1 LLKQYNI
8 EGGKMMKNAFRIFK
22 NDIKNI
28 FKNYAALIVVIAL
41 CILPSLYAWFN
52 IKASWDPYAESG
64 ISNIKIGVVNKDLGA
79 TLNNKEINLGDR
91 VVKELK
97 GNTQMGWQFVSEEES
112 IKNVKEGKYYAMITI
127 PENFSKSLT
136 SVLTKDVQKGEIIYT
151 VNEKINAIA
160 PKITVKGANA
170 IQEKVSKAV
179 VETASDAILGIGKE
193 LGTELENQLP
203 RLNNI
208 YNQLLEVKSQFGNIN
223 DVVNLA
229 GDGAYKLKTLIS
241 DIQKNIPL
249 INKTLENSQNL
260 GSNLESFLTTSKNN
274 LNNIAPVIKND
285 IKIIN
290 EISNEVSKNVNAL
303 ISAIN
308 SGSEYA
314 PQIVD
319 SILGKL
325 SSLNTSAESLINI
338 LKTMNKFN
346 PGKFDDILETL
357 ANVQGAINKAINVL
371 NTVKDSLANGG
382 TPDLSLLNNVIA
394 FTNDVSNI
402 TNNLYNNFDENIT
415 NKINSIFDDAYNV
428 AGNVVTVLKEAQNKL
443 PQVTD
448 IMNTVYEGADKGIEG
463 IDFVKSKLPEAENML
478 NELVSKIGSINY
490 SEDINRII
498 DFLKTDVS
506 VRSDFLANPVNI
518 IENTLFPMGNY
529 GTGMTP
535 FYTVLSL
542 WVGLL
547 LLSSMLS
554 VEAKGEYSASAQ
566 YFGKMMLFMSIAIIQ
581 AIIVALGDLYLLKI
595 YCVNPGLFVL
605 GSVFTSVIFTII
617 LYSLCSVFG
626 NVGKV
631 LGIVL
636 LVIQIGGSGGT
647 FPIQLTPKFFQAINP
662 FLPFTYAISFAREA
676 IGGVVQSV
684 LIKDI
689 VVLLIYGAIFILI
702 SLFLKKPI
710 NKLLHGFTESMEK
723 SGIGE

>member
-1 LLKQYNI
+1 
-8 EGGKMMKNAFRIFK
+8 MKNAFRIFK

-41 CILPSLYAWFN
+41 GILPSLYAWFN

-325 SSLNTSAESLINI
+325 SSLNTSTESLINI

-478 NELVSKIGSINY
+478 NELVSKIGSIND

>member
-1 LLKQYNI
+1 
-8 EGGKMMKNAFRIFK
+8 MKNAFRIFK

-325 SSLNTSAESLINI
+325 SSLNTSTESLINI

-463 IDFVKSKLPEAENML
+463 IDFVKSKLPETENML
-478 NELVSKIGSINY
+478 NELVSKIGSIND

-506 VRSDFLANPVNI
+506 VRSNFLANPVNI

-647 FPIQLTPKFFQAINP
+647 FPIQLTPKFFQTINP

>member
-1 LLKQYNI
+1 
-8 EGGKMMKNAFRIFK
+8 MKNAFRIFK

-136 SVLTKDVQKGEIIYT
+136 SVLTKDVKKGEIIYT

-319 SILGKL
+319 SILEKL
-325 SSLNTSAESLINI
+325 SSLNTSTESLINI

-478 NELVSKIGSINY
+478 NELVSKIGSIND

>member
-1 LLKQYNI
+1 
-8 EGGKMMKNAFRIFK
+8 MKNAFRIFK

-319 SILGKL
+319 SILEKL

-478 NELVSKIGSINY
+478 NELVSKIGSIND
-490 SEDINRII
+490 SEDINGII

>member
-1 LLKQYNI
+1 
-8 EGGKMMKNAFRIFK
+8 MKNAFRIFK

-325 SSLNTSAESLINI
+325 SSLNTSTESLINI

-448 IMNTVYEGADKGIEG
+448 IMNTVYEGTDKGIEG

-478 NELVSKIGSINY
+478 NELVSKIGSIND

>member
-1 LLKQYNI
+1 
-8 EGGKMMKNAFRIFK
+8 MKNAFRIFK

-478 NELVSKIGSINY
+478 NELVSKIGSIND

-605 GSVFTSVIFTII
+605 GSVFTCVIFTII

>member
-1 LLKQYNI
+1 
-8 EGGKMMKNAFRIFK
+8 MKNAFRIFK

-136 SVLTKDVQKGEIIYT
+136 SVLTKDVQRGEIIYT

-319 SILGKL
+319 SILEKL

-478 NELVSKIGSINY
+478 NELVSKIGSIND
-490 SEDINRII
+490 SEDINGII

>member
-1 LLKQYNI
+1 
-8 EGGKMMKNAFRIFK
+8 MKNAFRIFK

-478 NELVSKIGSINY
+478 NELVSKIGSIND

-647 FPIQLTPKFFQAINP
+647 FPIQLTPKFFQTINP

>member
-1 LLKQYNI
+1 
-8 EGGKMMKNAFRIFK
+8 MKNAFRIFK

-229 GDGAYKLKTLIS
+229 DDGAYKLKTLIS

-325 SSLNTSAESLINI
+325 SSLNTSTESLINI

-478 NELVSKIGSINY
+478 NELVSKIGSIND

>member
-1 LLKQYNI
+1 
-8 EGGKMMKNAFRIFK
+8 MKNAFRIFK

-136 SVLTKDVQKGEIIYT
+136 SVLNKDVQKGEIIYT

-325 SSLNTSAESLINI
+325 SSLNTSTESLINI

-478 NELVSKIGSINY
+478 NELVSKIGSIND

-605 GSVFTSVIFTII
+605 GSIFTSVIFTII

>member
-1 LLKQYNI
+1 
-8 EGGKMMKNAFRIFK
+8 MKNAFRIFK

-325 SSLNTSAESLINI
+325 SSLNTSTESLINI

-415 NKINSIFDDAYNV
+415 NKINSIFDDAYNI

-478 NELVSKIGSINY
+478 NELVSKIGSIND

-506 VRSDFLANPVNI
+506 VRSNFLANPVNI

-647 FPIQLTPKFFQAINP
+647 FPIQLTPKFFQTINP

>member
-1 LLKQYNI
+1 
-8 EGGKMMKNAFRIFK
+8 MKNAFRIFK

-325 SSLNTSAESLINI
+325 SSLNTSTESLINI

-371 NTVKDSLANGG
+371 NTVKDSLTNGG

-478 NELVSKIGSINY
+478 NELVSKIGSIND

-506 VRSDFLANPVNI
+506 VRSNFLANPVNI

-535 FYTVLSL
+535 FYTVLSF

>member
-1 LLKQYNI
+1 
-8 EGGKMMKNAFRIFK
+8 MKNAFRIFK

-179 VETASDAILGIGKE
+179 VETASDAILGIGNE

-325 SSLNTSAESLINI
+325 SSLNTSTESLINI

-478 NELVSKIGSINY
+478 NELVSKIGSIND

>member
-1 LLKQYNI
+1 
-8 EGGKMMKNAFRIFK
+8 MKNAFRIFK

-325 SSLNTSAESLINI
+325 SSLNTSTESLINI

-448 IMNTVYEGADKGIEG
+448 IMNIVYEGADKGIEG

-478 NELVSKIGSINY
+478 NELVSKIGSIND

-506 VRSDFLANPVNI
+506 VRSNFLANPVNI

>member
-1 LLKQYNI
+1 
-8 EGGKMMKNAFRIFK
+8 MKNAFKIFK

-79 TLNNKEINLGDR
+79 TLNNNEVNLGQK
-91 VVKELK
+91 VVDELK
-97 GNTQMGWQFVSEEES
+97 GNTQMGWQFVTEEES
-112 IKNVKEGKYYAMITI
+112 VKNVEEGKYYAMITI
-127 PENFSKSLT
+127 PENFSKNLT
-136 SVLTKDVQKGEIIYT
+136 SIVTQNIEKGDIIYT

-160 PKITVKGANA
+160 PKITVKGASA
-170 IQEKVSKAV
+170 IQEKVSKTV
-179 VETASDAILGIGKE
+179 VETVSNAIFGVGKD
-193 LGTELENQLP
+193 LGTQLEDQLP

-208 YNQLLEVKSQFGNIN
+208 YNQLLELQGQFGNIN

-229 GDGAYKLKTLIS
+229 GDGADKLKTLIS
-241 DIQKNIPL
+241 DIQKDIPL
-249 INKTLENSQNL
+249 VNKTLENSQNL
-260 GSNLESFLTTSKNN
+260 VSNLEGFLNTSKNN
-274 LNNIAPVIKND
+274 LNNIAPIIKND

-290 EISNEVSKNVNAL
+290 GISNEVSKGVDAI

-314 PQIVD
+314 PQLVD
-319 SILGKL
+319 SSLQKL
-325 SSLNTSAESLINI
+325 NSLKSSVNSLISI

-346 PGKFDDILETL
+346 GKFDDILETL
-357 ANVQGAINKAINVL
+357 ANVQEAIDKAINVL
-371 NTVKDSLANGG
+371 NTIKDSLANGVN
-382 TPDLSLLNNVIA
+382 PDLSLLNNVKNI
-394 FTNDVSNI
+394 TNDISNI
-402 TNNLYNNFDENIT
+402 TEKLYNNFDENIT
-415 NKINSIFDDAYNV
+415 NRINSIFDDAYTVGNNV
-428 AGNVVTVLKEAQNKL
+428 LSVLKEAQNKI

-448 IMNTVYEGADKGIEG
+448 IMNTVYQGADKGIEG
-463 IDFVKSKLPEAENML
+463 IDFVKAKLPEAENMI
-478 NELVSKIGSINY
+478 NELVSKVGSVND
-490 SEDINRII
+490 STDIHELI
-498 DFLKTDVS
+498 DFLKTDVNL
-506 VRSDFLANPVNI
+506 RSDFLANPVNI

-547 LLSSMLS
+547 LLSSILS
-554 VEAKGEYSASAQ
+554 VEAKGEYSATAQ

-595 YCVNPGLFVL
+595 YCVNPALFVL

-684 LIKDI
+684 LTKDI
-689 VVLLIYGAIFILI
+689 VVLSIYGAIFILI

-710 NKLLHGFTESMEK
+710 NKLLHGFSESMEK

>member
-1 LLKQYNI
+1 
-8 EGGKMMKNAFRIFK
+8 MKNAFKIFK

-79 TLNNKEINLGDR
+79 TLNNNEVNLGQK
-91 VVKELK
+91 VVDELK
-97 GNTQMGWQFVSEEES
+97 GNTQMGWQFVTEEES
-112 IKNVKEGKYYAMITI
+112 VKNVEEGKYYAMITI
-127 PENFSKSLT
+127 PENFSKNLT
-136 SVLTKDVQKGEIIYT
+136 SIVTQNIEKGDIIYT

-160 PKITVKGANA
+160 PKITVKGASA
-170 IQEKVSKAV
+170 IQEKVSKTV
-179 VETASDAILGIGKE
+179 VETVSNAIFGVGKD
-193 LGTELENQLP
+193 LGTQLEDQLP

-208 YNQLLEVKSQFGNIN
+208 YNQLLELQGQFGNIN

-229 GDGAYKLKTLIS
+229 GDGADKLKTLIS
-241 DIQKNIPL
+241 DIQKDIPL
-249 INKTLENSQNL
+249 VNKTLENSQNL
-260 GSNLESFLTTSKNN
+260 VSNLEGFLNTSKNN
-274 LNNIAPVIKND
+274 LNNIAPIIKND

-290 EISNEVSKNVNAL
+290 GISNEVSKGVDAI

-314 PQIVD
+314 PQLVD
-319 SILGKL
+319 SSLQKL
-325 SSLNTSAESLINI
+325 NSLKSSVNSLISI

-346 PGKFDDILETL
+346 GKFDDILETL
-357 ANVQGAINKAINVL
+357 ANVQEAIDKAINVL
-371 NTVKDSLANGG
+371 NTIKDSLANGVN
-382 TPDLSLLNNVIA
+382 PDLSLLNNVKNI
-394 FTNDVSNI
+394 TNDISNI
-402 TNNLYNNFDENIT
+402 TEKLYNNFDENIT
-415 NKINSIFDDAYNV
+415 NRINSIFDDAYTVGNNV
-428 AGNVVTVLKEAQNKL
+428 LSVLKEAQNKI

-448 IMNTVYEGADKGIEG
+448 IMNTVYQGADKGIEG
-463 IDFVKSKLPEAENML
+463 IDFVKAKLPEAENMI
-478 NELVSKIGSINY
+478 NELVSKVGSVND
-490 SEDINRII
+490 SADIHELI
-498 DFLKTDVS
+498 DFLKTDVNL
-506 VRSDFLANPVNI
+506 RSDFLANPVNI

-547 LLSSMLS
+547 LLSSILS
-554 VEAKGEYSASAQ
+554 VEAKGEYSATAQ

-595 YCVNPGLFVL
+595 YCVNPALFVL

-684 LIKDI
+684 LTKDI
-689 VVLLIYGAIFILI
+689 VVLSIYGAIFILI

-710 NKLLHGFTESMEK
+710 NKLLHGFSESMEK

>member
-1 LLKQYNI
+1 
-8 EGGKMMKNAFRIFK
+8 MKNAFRIFK

-325 SSLNTSAESLINI
+325 SSLNTSTESLINI

-478 NELVSKIGSINY
+478 NELVSKIGSIND

-647 FPIQLTPKFFQAINP
+647 FPIQLTPKFFQTINP

>member
-1 LLKQYNI
+1 
-8 EGGKMMKNAFRIFK
+8 MKNAFRIFK

-478 NELVSKIGSINY
+478 NELVSKIGSIND

-554 VEAKGEYSASAQ
+554 VEAKGEYSESAQ

>member
-1 LLKQYNI
+1 
-8 EGGKMMKNAFRIFK
+8 MKNAFRIFK

-193 LGTELENQLP
+193 LGPELENQLP

-229 GDGAYKLKTLIS
+229 DDGAYKLKTLIS

-325 SSLNTSAESLINI
+325 SSLNTSTESLINI

-478 NELVSKIGSINY
+478 NELVSKIGSIND

>member
-1 LLKQYNI
+1 
-8 EGGKMMKNAFRIFK
+8 MKNAFRIFK

-308 SGSEYA
+308 SGAEYA

-478 NELVSKIGSINY
+478 NELVSKIGSIND

>member
-1 LLKQYNI
+1 
-8 EGGKMMKNAFRIFK
+8 M
-22 NDIKNI
+22 
-28 FKNYAALIVVIAL
+28 
-41 CILPSLYAWFN
+41 
-52 IKASWDPYAESG
+52 
-64 ISNIKIGVVNKDLGA
+64 
-79 TLNNKEINLGDR
+79 
-91 VVKELK
+91 
-97 GNTQMGWQFVSEEES
+97 
-112 IKNVKEGKYYAMITI
+112 
-127 PENFSKSLT
+127 
-136 SVLTKDVQKGEIIYT
+136 
-151 VNEKINAIA
+151 
-160 PKITVKGANA
+160 
-170 IQEKVSKAV
+170 
-179 VETASDAILGIGKE
+179 
-193 LGTELENQLP
+193 
-203 RLNNI
+203 
-208 YNQLLEVKSQFGNIN
+208 
-223 DVVNLA
+223 
-229 GDGAYKLKTLIS
+229 
-241 DIQKNIPL
+241 
-249 INKTLENSQNL
+249 
-260 GSNLESFLTTSKNN
+260 
-274 LNNIAPVIKND
+274 
-285 IKIIN
+285 
-290 EISNEVSKNVNAL
+290 
-303 ISAIN
+303 
-308 SGSEYA
+308 
-314 PQIVD
+314 
-319 SILGKL
+319 GKL
-325 SSLNTSAESLINI
+325 SSLNTSTESLINI

-394 FTNDVSNI
+394 LTNDVSNI

-478 NELVSKIGSINY
+478 NELVSKIGSIND